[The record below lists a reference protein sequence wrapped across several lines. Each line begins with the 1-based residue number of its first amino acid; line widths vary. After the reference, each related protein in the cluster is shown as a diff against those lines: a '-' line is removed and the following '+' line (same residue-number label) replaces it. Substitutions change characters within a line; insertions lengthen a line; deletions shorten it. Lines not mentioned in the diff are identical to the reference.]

1 MATLPREKK
10 EIIPMNK
17 AIEASI
23 AQQMELAEELGGLVL
38 LNPDMQIAKRKKEVL
53 AQLAALVEQEVAA
66 AEMA

>member
-1 MATLPREKK
+1 
-10 EIIPMNK
+10 MNK